1 MVTFCIFTVY
11 SKKLES
17 PHYQGY
23 ACGNAVVEGKK
34 KKMLPDLPSFTCLLA
49 CDVLSKLLLHLN
61 LNKEF
66 DHLKVFHIYFNKN
79 NKNSMFI

>member
-11 SKKLES
+11 SKNPES
-17 PHYQGY
+17 PHYQGC
-23 ACGNAVVEGKK
+23 ARGNAVEEK

-66 DHLKVFHIYFNKN
+66 EHLKVFHLSFNKN
-79 NKNSMFI
+79 NKNSMLI